1 MAKGKATVNQF
12 KTNSSIGFRM
22 IIPKRIVDEFQIKDK
37 EIFCQKLIDGHIEM
51 ERPINK
57 NDENTILINQ
67 FKTNSSFATRIIIL
81 QDIVMNLNIE
91 NTDIMLF

>member
-51 ERPINK
+51 ERPIRGGANISDK
-57 NDENTILINQ
+57 IHV
-67 FKTNSSFATRIIIL
+67 KTEIGNYVI
-81 QDIVMNLNIE
+81 
-91 NTDIMLF
+91 